1 MSLLAG
7 KTVLVTGGA
16 KHMGK
21 ALALAMARQGA
32 RVAFTYRNS
41 PEAAHHT
48 LEQIKAISSDSIG
61 VRCDVRDT
69 GSIAAAMKEVLA
81 NFSTIDVLVNNAGFY
96 ESVPLEEITEEQWDN
111 MFGTNVRGPFFV
123 AKACIPALRASKGRI
138 INIGSLGG
146 EKAWPSHAHYCASK
160 ASLHMLSQIM
170 ARALAPE
177 IAVNCIAPGMIVHGN
192 NSDEAGA
199 RHFAEKTPMQR
210 NGTDQDIVSAALY
223 FATAPHFVTG
233 QILTVDGGLGL
244 T

>member
-1 MSLLAG
+1 
-7 KTVLVTGGA
+7 
-16 KHMGK
+16 MGK

>member
-7 KTVLVTGGA
+7 KTVLITGGA
-16 KHMGK
+16 RHMGK
-21 ALALAMARQGA
+21 AIALAMAREGA
-32 RVAFTYRNS
+32 RIAFTYLNS
-41 PEAAHHT
+41 PDAAHKT
-48 LEQIKAISSDSIG
+48 LEQINAVSSDSIA

-69 GSIAAAMKEVLA
+69 RSITAAMAEVLA
-81 NFSTIDVLVNNAGFY
+81 KFPTIDVLVNNAGYY
-96 ESVPLEEITEEQWDN
+96 ESVPIEEITEKQWDN

-123 AKACIPALRASKGRI
+123 AQACIPALRASKGRI

-146 EKAWPSHAHYCASK
+146 EKAWPTHAHYCSSK

-170 ARALAPE
+170 ARSLAPE

-199 RHFAEKTPMQR
+199 RHFAEKTPMKR
-210 NGTDQDIVSAALY
+210 NGTDDDIVSAALY
-223 FATAPHFVTG
+223 FATAPHFLTG
-233 QILTVDGGLGL
+233 QVLTVDGGLGL